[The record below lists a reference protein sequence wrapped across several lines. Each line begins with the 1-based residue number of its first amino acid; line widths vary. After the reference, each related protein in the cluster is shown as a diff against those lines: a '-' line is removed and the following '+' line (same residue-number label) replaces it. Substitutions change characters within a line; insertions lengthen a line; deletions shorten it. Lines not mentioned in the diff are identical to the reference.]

1 MDISELRRLRQVEG
15 ENRRFKQ
22 LMTDLNTL
30 QEVIRK
36 NL

>member
-1 MDISELRRLRQVEG
+1 MDISALRRLRQVEG